1 MFLASDSSQNIIR
14 VLFVDF
20 TKAFDVIDHNVLF
33 NKFVT
38 CGMPEHVVA
47 WSMDFLCSRKQFVK
61 IADSV
66 SSVSHVTAGTPQ
78 GTVSGPT
85 DFKLI
90 IDDFHIHFNIISEH
104 LDFDIVSLLGIFM
117 FISAVCFSRFSFSI
131 RP

>member
-1 MFLASDSSQNIIR
+1 MSCFLLQIVHRISLSLS
-14 VLFVDF
+14 FVDF

-90 IDDFHIHFNIISEH
+90 IDD
-104 LDFDIVSLLGIFM
+104 LQFDIGYVKFVDDTTT
-117 FISAVCFSRFSFSI
+117 FFCFK
-131 RP
+131 